1 MDICFSKIGQT
12 LFTICWTNYGSVV
25 HLPMGQIWEM
35 QRNNSHRCS
44 SSYSHNYHYFHRP
57 AWIKGHFF
65 SQGNRSM
72 KNQLA
77 AWRASRFHQRWRQLL
92 QIIFNALHC
101 LRCGAWVR
109 IYSYI
114 CCCRNFCLFAK
125 EVGPQAEAVCLWL
138 SFVLTSRCCSSL
150 DWGTFQCAGGSI

>member
-57 AWIKGHFF
+57 AWIKGAFLFAGKSIDEKSTSCLEGVTFPPKMTAIVANHFLC
-65 SQGNRSM
+65 
-72 KNQLA
+72 LA
-77 AWRASRFHQRWRQLL
+77 LPAVR
-92 QIIFNALHC
+92 
-101 LRCGAWVR
+101 R